1 MKDKK
6 ESKFNHYNP
15 TYNEN
20 CEVVEVNG
28 EFITTDCQV
37 LIATKEALKTLL
49 GLLYEKQSSVINDG
63 VENWTRSVILG
74 QLKIDILAANDLFTH
89 VKALC
94 CNLREASKD

>member
-15 TYNEN
+15 TYNYKYDGT
-20 CEVVEVNG
+20 EVNG

-49 GLLYEKQSSVINDG
+49 ELLYEKQSSVINEG
-63 VENWTRSVILG
+63 VENWTRSVILD

-94 CNLREASKD
+94 GNLREVSKD